1 MLDLF
6 SKIVK
11 EVGDENILLCFLLEV
26 KMEIKNSGSKQALM

>member
-11 EVGDENILLCFLLEV
+11 EVGDENILLCLLLEV
-26 KMEIKNSGSKQALM
+26 KMKI